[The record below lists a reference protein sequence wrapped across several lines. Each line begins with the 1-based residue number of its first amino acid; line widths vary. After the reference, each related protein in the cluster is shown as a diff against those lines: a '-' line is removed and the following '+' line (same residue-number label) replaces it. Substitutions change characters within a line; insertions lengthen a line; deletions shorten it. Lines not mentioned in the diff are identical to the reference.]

1 MKQIALLAAAAALS
15 FAAACGEPP
24 EVEAGEISTVA
35 GNGSA
40 AFDGDGLPATEC
52 GLYAP
57 IQAVIDRDDRARI
70 VDWNNHRVRQ
80 LRDDGT
86 LDTVLGTGVELP
98 GPVNDLARNFSIH
111 HPFQFQQLED
121 GRLYF
126 AGYHDPRA
134 FFVDASDRVRV
145 VAGFGPSGD
154 YGDGGPAQLAAFFA
168 PAGIAVAEDGT
179 VFIADELSN
188 RIRRV
193 SPDETIHAYAGS
205 SEAGYEGDGGPAIDA
220 KFNGPTRLAIDL
232 HGDLIVCD
240 TKNHALRK
248 IDASGIITTIAGDGR
263 PGFSGDGGPAALA
276 QLNEPY
282 DVEIMPDGSML
293 VADAKNHVIRRIRAD
308 GTIETVA
315 GTPGV
320 AGFSGDGGRFADAQ
334 LNFPLGIDRD
344 RQGNLWIAD
353 TNNQRVR
360 KVAAGSLKP

>member
-1 MKQIALLAAAAALS
+1 MNRAIAGVLACAGIAAS
-15 FAAACGEPP
+15 IACGAEP
-24 EVEAGEISTVA
+24 EVELGEIRTVA

-57 IQAVIDRDDRARI
+57 IQAVIGRDERPLI
-70 VDWNNHRVRQ
+70 VDWNNHRVRE

-86 LDTVLGTGVELP
+86 LDTVLGTGVELA
-98 GPVNDLARNFSIH
+98 GPVNDVARNFSIH

-134 FFVDASDRVRV
+134 FFVDANDRVRV
-145 VAGFGPSGD
+145 LAGFGPSGD

-168 PAGIAVAEDGT
+168 PAGIAVADDGT
-179 VFIADELSN
+179 VFISDEQSN

-205 SEAGYEGDGGPAIDA
+205 TDPGYEGDGGPALSA

-232 HGDLIVCD
+232 SGDLIICD

-248 IDASGIITTIAGDGR
+248 IDASGRITTIAGNGR
-263 PGFSGDGGPAALA
+263 PGFSGDGGPAELA
-276 QLNEPY
+276 QLNEPF

-293 VADAKNHVIRRIRAD
+293 VADSKNHVIRRIRAD
-308 GTIETVA
+308 GMIETIA

-320 AGFSGDGGRFADAQ
+320 AGFSGDGGRFAEAQ
-334 LNFPLGIDRD
+334 LNFPLGIDLD

-360 KVAAGSLKP
+360 KVAAGSF